1 MNINEWAEKEVEIA
15 CKREREANG
24 TPDGDWDY
32 GAACYESALKA
43 YKALA
48 DDDHS
53 GYSWNITRNILIRLM
68 DGKPLTPI
76 EDTEDTWNLVNDIES
91 GGTCAKYQ
99 CRRMSGLFKD
109 VYPDGRVEY
118 SDVDRVVCYNLDN
131 PNVPYYN
138 GLSRRIIDEMF
149 PITMPYYPMH
159 KPYRVWEQD
168 LLTDRKNGDFDTKH
182 IVSVT
187 TPTENVVEINR
198 YFKETEDGWKEIDE
212 EEYHDR
218 YVMHS
223 ERILR
228 EKIYEEANEE

>member
-1 MNINEWAEKEVEIA
+1 MNMDEWAEKEVEIA

-24 TPDGDWDY
+24 TPDEDWDY

-43 YKALA
+43 YKVLA
-48 DDDHS
+48 DEGHS
-53 GYSWNITRNILIRLM
+53 GFSWSITRNILMRLM

-76 EDTEDTWNLVNDIES
+76 EDTEDAWNLLNRIKSE
-91 GGTCAKYQ
+91 GACANYQ

-118 SDVDRVVCYNLDN
+118 SDIDRVVCYDLDN
-131 PNVPYYN
+131 PNIPYYN

-149 PITMPYYPMH
+149 PIEMPYFPAD
-159 KPYRVWEQD
+159 KPYRVSEHE

-187 TPTENVVEINR
+187 TPEGEVVVINR
-198 YFKETEDGWKEIDE
+198 YFKETEDSWKEINKDE
-212 EEYHDR
+212 YNER
-218 YVMHS
+218 LGMH
-223 ERILR
+223 ILR
-228 EKIYEEANEE
+228 EKEEKEE